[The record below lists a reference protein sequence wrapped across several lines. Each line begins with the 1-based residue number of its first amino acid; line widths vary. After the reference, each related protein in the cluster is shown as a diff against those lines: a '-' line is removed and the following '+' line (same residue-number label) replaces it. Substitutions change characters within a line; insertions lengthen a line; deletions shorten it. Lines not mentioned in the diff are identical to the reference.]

1 MNKAMLGRKK
11 YMLLFGI
18 TSICFISMIFFR
30 CLNILGGI
38 TDKFFFLLCIFM
50 LLLLN
55 YMRTKEMSDF
65 AENRDL
71 DVSPY
76 SKALLLTILVGD
88 VAYILSIFYEFK
100 SKVM

>member
-1 MNKAMLGRKK
+1 LNAMLERRK

-18 TSICFISMIFFR
+18 TSICFVSMIFFR
-30 CLNILGGI
+30 CLNVLDGI

-55 YMRTKEMSDF
+55 FMRTREMSGF
-65 AENRDL
+65 AEDQDF

-76 SKALLLTILVGD
+76 SKALLLTILIGD
-88 VAYILSIFYEFK
+88 LIYILSIFCEFK